1 MFYSFFVSKIGVL
14 FIASND
20 EFVTNICFIHQIS
33 LFLGENLSH
42 YKNFESLPI
51 LQAKKWLNDYFLG
64 KKPQI
69 SNLPI
74 QPKGTEFQKTI
85 WLQATKIP
93 YGVTLTYGEMAKNV
107 AKLTNKKVISA
118 QAVGTALS
126 KNPIL
131 IVIPCHRVIGAKNN
145 LSGYSA
151 GLNIKYQL
159 LNLEQC
165 DKISM

>member
-74 QPKGTEFQKTI
+74 QPKGTDFQKAV
-85 WLQATKIP
+85 WLHAAKIP
-93 YGVTLTYGEMAKNV
+93 YGITLTYGDLAKSL
-107 AKLTNKKVISA
+107 AKSMNKKVISA

-151 GLNIKYQL
+151 GLDIKSKL
-159 LNLEQC
+159 LEFEQR
-165 DKISM
+165 SLV